1 MKFCARGTRASP
13 AQAGICQVMPQH
25 RDRNGKEAGRGG
37 HSAFVGSSYGAPGT
51 PSFWDHSRKQVG
63 CAPELSYQ
71 ERKLREASKGS

>member
-25 RDRNGKEAGRGG
+25 REEWQGGWKGR
-37 HSAFVGSSYGAPGT
+37 SQCIVGSSYGAPGT